1 MDVRHFA
8 LLARQ
13 PAAAVKPRESFLSM
27 PKRGLAF
34 LLANVMFWQPMWAQ
48 ADGIV
53 VANPNKTLDRAGN
66 GVPIKFVTQFEDGTL
81 SNIKKSTLFPESWT
95 DALTINAVKLVGDT
109 KPVATRTSDGA
120 SLYQSTVNGV
130 RVEVIKVGDNVTAG
144 YPCGAG
150 CASAQSFMGQ

>member
-13 PAAAVKPRESFLSM
+13 PAAAVKPREAFLSM

-53 VANPNKTLDRAGN
+53 VANPNTSLDRAGN
-66 GVPIKFVTQFEDGTL
+66 GVPIINIATPQVFYTIDGKTKSVVFE
-81 SNIKKSTLFPESWT
+81 NEARKIPE
-95 DALTINAVKLVGDT
+95 II
-109 KPVATRTSDGA
+109 
-120 SLYQSTVNGV
+120 
-130 RVEVIKVGDNVTAG
+130 E
-144 YPCGAG
+144 
-150 CASAQSFMGQ
+150 

>member
-1 MDVRHFA
+1 MEQKILYGQRVVKNGNGTKKIIGGHSGFIDNLHPDFA
-8 LLARQ
+8 
-13 PAAAVKPRESFLSM
+13 VEVVSTY
-27 PKRGLAF
+27 
-34 LLANVMFWQPMWAQ
+34 
-48 ADGIV
+48 ADGSRQV
-53 VANPNKTLDRAGN
+53 
-66 GVPIKFVTQFEDGTL
+66 KFVTQFEDGTL

-95 DALTINAVKLVGDT
+95 DAQTINAVKLVGDT

-130 RVEVIKVGDNVTAG
+130 KVEVIKVGDNVTAG